1 MIKRLLTICAATIL
15 LAACETASTDS
26 NEVVGSSSGSS
37 SGTGAAASASSNTS
51 TSSNT
56 SNASNASNTSNTSNT
71 SNAAS
76 ESASSSAESS
86 VASGSSSSSS
96 SSSIGSI
103 KSPDELLAKVG
114 STVYFDYDQSTLT
127 AEAQATLDRQA
138 AFLKASPSFRI
149 TIEGHCDE
157 RGTREYNLAL
167 GDRRASAARDYLV
180 AKGINASRLSTISY
194 GKERPSVGGSNETS
208 YSLNRRSVSKID

>member
-15 LAACETASTDS
+15 LSACETASTDS
-26 NEVVGSSSGSS
+26 NEVVGSSGGSS
-37 SGTGAAASASSNTS
+37 SGTNAAASASSNTS

-56 SNASNASNTSNTSNT
+56 
-71 SNAAS
+71 AS
-76 ESASSSAESS
+76 ET
-86 VASGSSSSSS
+86 SSSSSS
-96 SSSIGSI
+96 SSASNAGGSSSIGSI
-103 KSPDELLAKVG
+103 KSPEELLARVG

-127 AEAQATLDRQA
+127 DEAQATLDRQA

-167 GDRRASAARDYLV
+167 GDRRASAVRDYLV
-180 AKGINASRLSTISY
+180 AKGINASRLTTISY

-208 YSLNRRSVSKID
+208 YSLNRRAISKID

>member
-15 LAACETASTDS
+15 LSACETASTDS
-26 NEVVGSSSGSS
+26 NEVVGSSGGSS
-37 SGTGAAASASSNTS
+37 SGTNAAASASPNTS

-56 SNASNASNTSNTSNT
+56 
-71 SNAAS
+71 AS
-76 ESASSSAESS
+76 ET
-86 VASGSSSSSS
+86 SSSSSS
-96 SSSIGSI
+96 SSSASNAGGSSSIGSI
-103 KSPDELLAKVG
+103 KSPEELLAKVG

-127 AEAQATLDRQA
+127 NEAQATLDRQA

-167 GDRRASAARDYLV
+167 GDRRASAVRDYLV
-180 AKGINASRLSTISY
+180 AKGINASRLTTISY

-208 YSLNRRSVSKID
+208 YSLNRRAISKID

>member
-1 MIKRLLTICAATIL
+1 MIKRLLTICAATFL

-37 SGTGAAASASSNTS
+37 SGSGAAASASSNTS
-51 TSSNT
+51 TSNT
-56 SNASNASNTSNTSNT
+56 SSDAGGTT
-71 SNAAS
+71 
-76 ESASSSAESS
+76 SASSAGG
-86 VASGSSSSSS
+86 A
-96 SSSIGSI
+96 SSIGSI
-103 KSPDELLAKVG
+103 RTPDELLAKVG
-114 STVYFDYDQSTLT
+114 STVYFDYDQSSLT
-127 AEAQATLDRQA
+127 SEAQATLDRQA

-167 GDRRASAARDYLV
+167 GDRRASAVRDYLV

-194 GKERPSVGGSNETS
+194 GKERPSVGGSNDTS
-208 YSLNRRSVSKID
+208 YALNRRSVSRIDS

>member
-1 MIKRLLTICAATIL
+1 MGTSMIKRLLTICAATFL

-37 SGTGAAASASSNTS
+37 SGSDAAASASSNTS
-51 TSSNT
+51 TSSN
-56 SNASNASNTSNTSNT
+56 N
-71 SNAAS
+71 AS
-76 ESASSSAESS
+76 ESSSSASS
-86 VASGSSSSSS
+86 GTSASASASAGG

-103 KSPDELLAKVG
+103 RSPDELLAKVG

-127 AEAQATLDRQA
+127 DEAQATLDKQA
-138 AFLKASPSFRI
+138 AFLRASPSFRI

-167 GDRRASAARDYLV
+167 GDRRASAVRDYLV